1 MSDARPR
8 PGPRNLL
15 AAPVDVAFGPD
26 AQTAAVLLEER
37 GGTAGV
43 QAFAVGSAAAD
54 APAWAAP
61 DVLRGQAPLCLCAGA
76 RAGSPVRPR
85 PRARPHTRAH
95 SRAAQDPGAST
106 STHRMCVPA

>member
-1 MSDARPR
+1 
-8 PGPRNLL
+8 
-15 AAPVDVAFGPD
+15 VAFGPD

-43 QAFAVGSAAAD
+43 AAFAVGPAAAD

-76 RAGSPVRPR
+76 GAAGRVRSRPR
-85 PRARPHTRAH
+85 IRLRCALVARA
-95 SRAAQDPGAST
+95 RAAQDPGAGT
-106 STHRMCVPA
+106 KTRRARTPA